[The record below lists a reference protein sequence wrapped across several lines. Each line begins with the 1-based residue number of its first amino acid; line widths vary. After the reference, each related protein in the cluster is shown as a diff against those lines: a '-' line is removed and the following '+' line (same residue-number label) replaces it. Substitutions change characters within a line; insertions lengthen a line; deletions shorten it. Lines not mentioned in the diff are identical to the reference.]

1 MKYSIITPV
10 YNRADCI
17 ARCLDSV
24 IRNLS
29 HGIEMEHVVVDDG
42 SADNSAQIV
51 EDYASRYDHI
61 QFIRLPQNK
70 GTNAARN
77 AAIAAAKGEFCII
90 LDSDDYFVDDAVA
103 IIEHT
108 VSANNYRQYMFA
120 ADDMVDDYARNP
132 LLNKAQQTALEYK
145 DFLAGRVAGDFIHC
159 VSTQILRNHPFR
171 EDLRIHEGVFFLQ
184 FYRESQK
191 VLFTNTIVT
200 IRERSRAD
208 SVTRGVI
215 RTNKTIIQRCLDAN
229 TLQIELFRGDYLRY
243 GYGNILQQLLIS
255 KAENALLLSEYEI
268 ARKTLT
274 ELTNSKKV
282 RMLKFVSMLRL
293 GRCFRIALKAFL
305 CTKYTILK
313 SQVI

>member
-17 ARCLDSV
+17 ARCLESV

-29 HGIEMEHVVVDDG
+29 HGIEIEHIVVDDG

-77 AAIAAAKGEFCII
+77 TAIAAAKGEFCII

-103 IIEHT
+103 IIDRT
-108 VSANNYRQYMFA
+108 VSANNYKQYMFA
-120 ADDMVDDYARNP
+120 ADDMVDNYARNP
-132 LLNKAQQTALEYK
+132 LLNKAQQTTLEYK
-145 DFLAGRVAGDFIHC
+145 DFLAERVTGDFIHC

-184 FYRESQK
+184 FYRESQEI
-191 VLFTNTIVT
+191 LFTNAIVT

-215 RTNKTIIQRCLDAN
+215 RTNNTIIQRCLDAN
-229 TLQIELFRGDYLRY
+229 TLQIELFRDDYLRY
-243 GYGNILQQLLIS
+243 GFDNILQQLLIS

-268 ARKTLT
+268 ARETLA
-274 ELTNSKKV
+274 EIPSMKKV
-282 RMLKFVSMLRL
+282 RMLKFISALHL
-293 GRCFRIALKAFL
+293 GSCYRYALKAFL
-305 CTKYTILK
+305 YTKYTILK

>member
-1 MKYSIITPV
+1 MKYSIITPI

-51 EDYASRYDHI
+51 EDYALRYDHI

-103 IIEHT
+103 IIDRT

-132 LLNKAQQTALEYK
+132 LLNKAQQTTLEYK
-145 DFLAGRVAGDFIHC
+145 DFLAGRIAGDFIHC
-159 VSTQILRNHPFR
+159 VSTQILHNHPFR
-171 EDLRIHEGVFFLQ
+171 EDLRIHEGIFFLQ
-184 FYRESQK
+184 FYKESQQ
-191 VLFTNTIVT
+191 VLFTNDVVT

-208 SVTRGVI
+208 SVTHGVI
-215 RTNKTIIQRCLDAN
+215 RTNKAVIQRCLDAN
-229 TLQIELFRGDYLRY
+229 TLQIDLFSEDYQRY
-243 GYGNILQQLLIS
+243 GFNSTLQQLLTS
-255 KAENALLLSEYEI
+255 KAENALLLSQYEI
-268 ARKTLT
+268 ANKSLA
-274 ELTNSKKV
+274 ELPNSKKV
-282 RMLKFVSMLRL
+282 RMLKFISTLHL
-293 GRCFRIALKAFL
+293 GNCFRLALKTFL
-305 CTKYTILK
+305 FTKYTILK
-313 SQVI
+313 SHVI

>member
-24 IRNLS
+24 IRNLAY
-29 HGIEMEHVVVDDG
+29 GIEVEHIVVDDG
-42 SADNSAQIV
+42 SVDNSAQIV
-51 EDYASRYDHI
+51 KDYASRYDHI
-61 QFIRLPQNK
+61 QFVQLPHNR

-77 AAIAAAKGEFCII
+77 AAIAVAKGDFCII
-90 LDSDDYFVDDAVA
+90 LDSDDYFVDDALY
-103 IIEHT
+103 IIDHT
-108 VSANNYRQYMFA
+108 VSTHNYKQYMFA

-132 LLNKAQQTALEYK
+132 LLNKAPQTVLEYK

-184 FYRESQK
+184 FYREAQQ

-215 RTNKTIIQRCLDAN
+215 RTNQAIIQRCLDAN
-229 TLQIELFRGDYLRY
+229 TLQIDLFRDDYHCY
-243 GYGNILQQLLIS
+243 GFDNILQQLLVS
-255 KAENALLLSEYEI
+255 KAENALLLNKYDI
-268 ARKTLT
+268 ANESLAV
-274 ELTNSKKV
+274 LPNSKKV
-282 RMLKFVSMLRL
+282 RMLKFISILHI
-293 GRCFRIALKAFL
+293 GNCFRLALKAFL
-305 CTKYTILK
+305 FTKYKILK

>member
-17 ARCLDSV
+17 VRCLDSV
-24 IRNLS
+24 NRNLS

-90 LDSDDYFVDDAVA
+90 LDSDDYFVDDAIA
-103 IIEHT
+103 IIERT
-108 VSANNYRQYMFA
+108 VSATNYRQYMFA
-120 ADDMVDDYARNP
+120 ADDMVDDYARNH

-200 IRERSRAD
+200 IRERSRED

-215 RTNKTIIQRCLDAN
+215 RTSKTIIQRCLDAN
-229 TLQIELFRGDYLRY
+229 TLQIELFRDDYQRY
-243 GYGNILQQLLIS
+243 GFGNILQQLLIS

-268 ARKTLT
+268 ARETLA

-282 RMLKFVSMLRL
+282 RMLKFINTLRL
-293 GRCFRIALKAFL
+293 GCCFRYALKTFL
-305 CTKYTILK
+305 FTKYTILK

>member
-51 EDYASRYDHI
+51 EDYALRYDHI

-90 LDSDDYFVDDAVA
+90 LDSDDYFVDDATA
-103 IIEHT
+103 IIERT
-108 VSANNYRQYMFA
+108 VSATNYRQYMFA

-184 FYRESQK
+184 FYRESQE
-191 VLFTNTIVT
+191 VFFTNTIVT

-215 RTNKTIIQRCLDAN
+215 RTNKAIIQRCLDAN
-229 TLQIELFRGDYLRY
+229 TLQIELFRDDYQRY
-243 GYGNILQQLLIS
+243 GFGNILQQLLIS

-268 ARKTLT
+268 ARETLT

-282 RMLKFVSMLRL
+282 RMLKFVCMLRL

-305 CTKYTILK
+305 YTKYTILK

>member
-51 EDYASRYDHI
+51 EDYALRYDHI

-90 LDSDDYFVDDAVA
+90 LDSDDYFVDDAIA
-103 IIEHT
+103 IIERI

-132 LLNKAQQTALEYK
+132 LLNKAQQTTLEYK

-159 VSTQILRNHPFR
+159 VSTEILRNHPFR
-171 EDLRIHEGVFFLQ
+171 EDLRIHEGIFFLQ
-184 FYRESQK
+184 FYKESQQ
-191 VLFTNTIVT
+191 VLFTNAIVT

-208 SVTRGVI
+208 SVTHGVI
-215 RTNKTIIQRCLDAN
+215 RTNKAIIQRCLDAN
-229 TLQIELFRGDYLRY
+229 TLQIDLFSEDYQRY
-243 GYGNILQQLLIS
+243 GFNSTLQQLLTS
-255 KAENALLLSEYEI
+255 KAENALLLSQYEI
-268 ARKTLT
+268 ANKSLA
-274 ELTNSKKV
+274 ELPMSKKV
-282 RMLKFVSMLRL
+282 RMLKFISTLHL
-293 GRCFRIALKAFL
+293 GNCFRLALKTFL
-305 CTKYTILK
+305 FTKYTILK

>member
-90 LDSDDYFVDDAVA
+90 LDSDDYFVDNAVA
-103 IIEHT
+103 IIDRT

-120 ADDMVDDYARNP
+120 ADDMVDDYARNS
-132 LLNKAQQTALEYK
+132 LLNKAQQTTLEYK

-159 VSTQILRNHPFR
+159 VTTQIMRNHPFR

-184 FYRESQK
+184 FYKESQE

-229 TLQIELFRGDYLRY
+229 TLQIELFRDDYLRY
-243 GYGNILQQLLIS
+243 GFGNILQQLLIS

-268 ARKTLT
+268 ARKTLA
-274 ELTNSKKV
+274 ELTSSKKV

-305 CTKYTILK
+305 YTKYTILK
-313 SQVI
+313 SQII